1 MKSMAQEKDGQNNLS
16 KSSVIS
22 SYAEILDQLP
32 ALFEDEISFTL
43 TDRERFVKFAESE
56 NMPAFSEVGKVIPKG
71 EILREV
77 MEKGI
82 TKSIIVENFNNK
94 MDIKVVAMPIRDSNG
109 KIVGALS
116 YGKDLTSSRRISN
129 MSTNLANAT
138 SDIYDIVSEMNGDI
152 KNISET
158 NNNIVSE
165 IENTTK
171 QCENTDDIIKFI
183 QNIARQTNLLGL
195 NAAIE
200 ASKAGES
207 GRGFSVV
214 ASEIRKLSG
223 SSAESVAQINEI
235 LKNIKDSVGLVEKS
249 IQSSKDSSEKHKQA
263 LNKILESVKELNTDA
278 EFLAEMAK
286 KL

>member
-1 MKSMAQEKDGQNNLS
+1 MKSMAQEKDGQNNLF
-16 KSSVIS
+16 KSSIIS

-109 KIVGALS
+109 KIIGALS